1 VEDLTAYYEETW
13 GDYRWLWLTRANPA
27 MHFGYWGTGVRR
39 HAQSLVAMNRVM
51 ADAADVTPGD
61 LVLDAGCGVGGS
73 AIWLAKERQAR
84 VTGIT
89 PVVDQVEKARRFA
102 RHHRVESL
110 VSFDAQDYCSPT
122 LPTAHFDVVW
132 AQESVCHAGDKEA
145 FVATAHRVLKPGGR
159 LVMTEYLR
167 PRRPHASAGE
177 RTLHRWLSGW
187 AIPDLATADEF
198 EGWLLNAGFREV
210 QLKDITAN
218 VRPSLRR
225 LYVMTMLLYPGA
237 ASLRALRL
245 RSSVQHGN
253 LVAART
259 QWTALQRGLWLYGL
273 VTATV

>member
-13 GDYRWLWLTRANPA
+13 GDYRWFWLTRANPA
-27 MHFGYWGTGVRR
+27 MHFGYWGRGVRG
-39 HAQSLVAMNRVM
+39 HAQSLIAMNRLM
-51 ADAADVTPGD
+51 ADAAKVTPGD

-73 AIWLAKERQAR
+73 AIWLAKELQTR
-84 VTGIT
+84 VIGIT
-89 PVVDQVEKARRFA
+89 PVVDQVDKARRFA
-102 RHHRVESL
+102 RHHGVEAL
-110 VSFDAQDYCSPT
+110 VTFDAQDYCSPK
-122 LPTAHFDVVW
+122 LPAAHFDVVW
-132 AQESVCHAGDKEA
+132 AQESVCHAYDKEA

-167 PRRPHASAGE
+167 PRRPQAGAGE

-198 EGWLLNAGFREV
+198 EGWLLTAGFREV
-210 QLKDITAN
+210 QVKDITAD

-225 LYVMTMLLYPGA
+225 LYVMTTLLYPGA

-259 QWTALQRGLWLYGL
+259 QWTALQRGLWLYSL
-273 VTATV
+273 ITATV

>member
-13 GDYRWLWLTRANPA
+13 GEYRWLWLTRANPA
-27 MHFGYWGTGVRR
+27 MHFGYWGRGVRC
-39 HAQSLVAMNRVM
+39 HAQSLIAMNRVM
-51 ADAADVTPGD
+51 ADAAAVTPGD

-102 RHHRVESL
+102 RQHRVETM
-110 VSFDAQDYCSPT
+110 VSFHAQDYCSPT
-122 LPTAHFDVVW
+122 LPTAYFDVVW
-132 AQESVCHAGDKEA
+132 AQESVCHAHDKEA

-167 PRRPHASAGE
+167 PRRPHAEAGE
-177 RTLHRWLSGW
+177 RTLQSWLSRW

-198 EGWLLNAGFREV
+198 EGWLLTAGFSEV
-210 QLKDITAN
+210 QFKDITAN

-225 LYVMTMLLYPGA
+225 LYVMTTLLYPGA
-237 ASLRALRL
+237 ALLHALRL

-259 QWTALQRGLWLYGL
+259 QWTALQRGLWRYGL
-273 VTATV
+273 ITATV